1 MEVEV
6 ITGPEI
12 DAVAD
17 PPKEQVTAIG
27 TPDFIKALLVELNKK
42 KVWRSLSSL
51 ATTLHVDPQALSGW
65 LDYSPQFIRRAGKE
79 KGTLYYALS
88 SRVESETSEKKKET
102 PPLDRVSRVEDD
114 YALAMLH
121 MVYFTMYKVLKTY
134 GLEISQR
141 DAEAFSNFTASLDKL
156 ESGLLLFSKK
166 TKASMEKLPRF
177 N

>member
-1 MEVEV
+1 MTIDV

-12 DAVAD
+12 NAVAET
-17 PPKEQVTAIG
+17 PSEQTTKIG
-27 TPDFIKALLVELNKK
+27 TPDFIKSLLIELNKK

-51 ATTLHVDPQALSGW
+51 ATILHVDPQALSGW

-79 KGTLYYALS
+79 NGTLYYALS
-88 SRVESETSEKKKET
+88 SRVESQPTEKKEE
-102 PPLDRVSRVEDD
+102 PPSDRVVRKEDD
-114 YALAMLH
+114 YALAILH
-121 MVYFTMYKVLKTY
+121 MTYFQLYKALKTY

-166 TKASMEKLPRF
+166 IKAPMEKLPKF